1 MIEKIINEKR
11 PEMVFGQGI
20 LKRNIRVGIFAL
32 LGLVTL
38 IVGVFVIGGKE
49 NLFNKTINLKTT
61 FESVQGLKGGAA
73 IVLSGIQV
81 GTVRNV
87 ILFMRNDTPNVRVEM
102 VIKDKYKE
110 FIRTSTYASIGQQG
124 LVGDKILEL
133 VSGDPSAKEVKE
145 GDSILSIPPV
155 NYMAIVDEARG
166 VVKNA
171 SGVTA
176 SLDTLF
182 MKFRR
187 GEGTLGKFLTND
199 SAYRSFVNVSASA
212 ENLMKNTSTQF
223 ATLTDNLNK
232 TTNSIT
238 TNLNN
243 TVKGVENI
251 TNNVEGITSET
262 KKIVTDI
269 GSAKGTLGALLYDRS
284 LYDSLE
290 ILSGSVNQAVSSAG
304 FAAREIGTDL
314 KGLRGHW
321 LLGSIFGGTPEDN
334 NDLQKK
340 EIEIKMNELKRELFL
355 LEELDKKF
363 KK

>member
-1 MIEKIINEKR
+1 
-11 PEMVFGQGI
+11 
-20 LKRNIRVGIFAL
+20 
-32 LGLVTL
+32 
-38 IVGVFVIGGKE
+38 
-49 NLFNKTINLKTT
+49 
-61 FESVQGLKGGAA
+61 
-73 IVLSGIQV
+73 
-81 GTVRNV
+81 
-87 ILFMRNDTPNVRVEM
+87 
-102 VIKDKYKE
+102 
-110 FIRTSTYASIGQQG
+110 
-124 LVGDKILEL
+124 
-133 VSGDPSAKEVKE
+133 
-145 GDSILSIPPV
+145 
-155 NYMAIVDEARG
+155 MAIVDEARG

-340 EIEIKMNELKRELFL
+340 EIEIKMNELKREQLL
-355 LEELDKKF
+355 LEELAKKLRSNRLF
-363 KK
+363 QKTIIKN